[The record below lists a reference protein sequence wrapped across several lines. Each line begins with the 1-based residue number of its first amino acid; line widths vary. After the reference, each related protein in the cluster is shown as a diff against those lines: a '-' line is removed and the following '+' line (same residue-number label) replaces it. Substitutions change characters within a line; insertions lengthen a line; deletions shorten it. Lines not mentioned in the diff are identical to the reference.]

1 MKINFINNVLLIFSI
16 LFSNLTVA
24 QKLNSKTE
32 AEHQA
37 VKNYIQRMMN
47 NNNSGLKSFI
57 DESLPKKGG
66 NVGSLSKTTGMQD
79 RKSYIMNGNKIL
91 VYITNFGGIG
101 GGYTLDQS
109 SRYLGDVVW
118 KGLPY
123 VFQFA
128 PIVGASVPDARN
140 TNKRLHI
147 ISDALDD
154 YPHSARP
161 NDDFIEINP
170 TEDTLWQF
178 QPLEGYADPN
188 QENMAHNPDF
198 DSDQDGKPDSWPRDW
213 YNSTL
218 GKYVWPGYLK
228 QDANNADL
236 EAFWS
241 MDDRDNREF
250 TYYPYNSDLK
260 KMGIGVQVDGRAL
273 QWSNS
278 LVENVVFFV
287 YTITN
292 VSDKDLDSV
301 FFGVYGDPD
310 VGGQKD
316 NGDDLG
322 IFFPPYSIP
331 GHNVD
336 DIPTYSRSMV
346 AFKDDG
352 NTVGEN
358 GITDGIIACKFLESP
373 GNSDDGIDNDGDGMI
388 DESQSNGKDDD
399 GDWNPET
406 DDVGIDGIASTGDE
420 GEGDGIPTAG
430 KLLSNGALDPLHP
443 GEPNFEFT
451 DLDEADQ
458 IGLTSF
464 STWKWG
470 TKTGNPQNPREGFYV
485 SNDSLM
491 WEKNKPN
498 SFDEVLPE
506 GADITFVF
514 GSGYISLK
522 KGESKRIS
530 MALILAND
538 IDDMLTTASTV
549 QDIYNRNYN
558 FSKPP
563 ELPTLTAVPQDKK
576 VTLYWDDAAESSVDP
591 ITGKDFEGYV
601 LYRSTDPTFTDIQ
614 TISDGKASPFLLE
627 PLKTYGGAECKWD
640 LVNDWKGYHPVAYQG
655 RGIHYYL
662 GDNTGLVHSFVDS
675 NNVLN
680 GQTYYY
686 ALVAYDHGDSLNF
699 PPTETTKKITVDPIT
714 SKVILD
720 KNTASVI
727 PGPRA
732 NGYLPPSVNSS
743 NFTQSSGIGNGNVN
757 FSILNDLVID
767 DNEYELYFDDS
778 LLVNGN
784 MTAKKNYSVIDSK
797 IRTKNLNFFANKFA
811 DIGVNNILD
820 NQSLKL
826 KDSNGN
832 IITRT
837 SSVDTSNYIIDLENG
852 KIRRSVGSGIPDNS
866 ELTYTLEFKYLPI
879 SKSTLMNNEDSNP
892 VFDGIKLRVTDQNKI
907 EYDPDNSKWLKG
919 NSNMPYN
926 VALSSVGTS
935 SSKTVYPA
943 DYEVTFSSSYI
954 DSAFIKPSGKPI
966 LKIPVKYSVQE
977 VTTGVPN
984 KIQTYLNENNTT
996 RDSAWSPNEEIVF
1009 YKPGSTQSSDLLT
1022 WGLRISLPAANT
1034 VTDTIYPGDGDI
1046 LFISTKRPFTEQD
1059 TFYLKMTKG
1068 VEDNAAASSAL
1079 DNIYVVPN
1087 PYVGYNILEPQNR
1100 LSDQSRG
1107 ERRIYFENLPSKCT
1121 IRIYTLS
1128 GDPVKVLEHNSGVA
1142 NAREYWNLLNTDG
1155 FSVSYGLYI
1164 AHIDAPDI
1172 GQKIIKFA
1180 LIK

>member
-1 MKINFINNVLLIFSI
+1 MKIKYSNKLLIAFFVLLNSFGI
-16 LFSNLTVA
+16 A
-24 QKLNSKTE
+24 QKLDSKTA

-37 VKNYIQRMMN
+37 VKDYINRMAN
-47 NNNSGLKSFI
+47 NHSKLKGLI
-57 DESLPKKGG
+57 DKSLPKKDGKFS
-66 NVGSLSKTTGMQD
+66 SLLKTAGMQD
-79 RKSYIMNGNKIL
+79 RKNYYMNGNKIL
-91 VYITNFGGIG
+91 VYVTNFGGIG
-101 GGYTLDQS
+101 GGYSLEPN
-109 SRYLGDVVW
+109 RILGDVVW
-118 KGLPY
+118 KGLPN
-123 VFQFA
+123 VFQFV
-128 PIVGASVPDARN
+128 PIVGASVPDSRN
-140 TNKRLHI
+140 ASKSLHI

-178 QPLEGYADPN
+178 QPLAGYADPS

-198 DSDQDGKPDSWPRDW
+198 DTDQDGKPDSWPRTW
-213 YNSTL
+213 YNSGL

-236 EAFWS
+236 EVFWA

-250 TYYPYNSDLK
+250 PYYPYNDDLK

-273 QWSNS
+273 QWSNA

-316 NGDDLG
+316 NADDIG

-331 GHNVD
+331 NHNVD
-336 DIPTYSRSMV
+336 DIPLYARSMV

-352 NTVGEN
+352 NSIGEN
-358 GITDGIIACKFLESP
+358 GKTDGILACKFLESP
-373 GNSDDGIDNDGDGMI
+373 GNADDGLDNDGDGMI
-388 DESQSNGKDDD
+388 DESQSNGIDDD
-399 GDWNPET
+399 HDWNPET
-406 DDVGIDGIASTGDE
+406 DDVGVDGIASTGDE
-420 GEGDGIPTAG
+420 GEGDGVPTAG
-430 KLLSNGALDPLHP
+430 KLLANGALDPLHP
-443 GEPNFEFT
+443 GEPNFEYT

-464 STWKWG
+464 STWPWG
-470 TKTGNPQNPREGFYV
+470 TKTGNPQNPREGYYV

-491 WEKNKPN
+491 WEKSIPGN
-498 SFDEVLPE
+498 FDEVLPE

-522 KGESKRIS
+522 RGESKRIS
-530 MALILAND
+530 MALIMADD

-563 ELPTLTAVPQDKK
+563 ELPTLTAVPGDKN
-576 VTLYWDDAAESSVDP
+576 VTLYWDDLAENSIDP

-601 LYRSTDPTFTDIQ
+601 IYRSTDPTFSDIQ
-614 TISDGKASPFLLE
+614 TISDGKATPFLLE
-627 PLKTYGGAECKWD
+627 PLKTYSGAECKWD

-675 NNVLN
+675 NNVIN

-699 PPTETTKKITVDPIT
+699 APTETTKKITVDPIT

-720 KNTASVI
+720 KNTAAVI

-732 NGYLPPSVNSS
+732 SGYIPPVIDNS
-743 NFTQSSGIGNGNVN
+743 NLVQEDGIGNGVVD
-757 FSILNDLVID
+757 FSVLNDLMVD
-767 DNEYELYFDDS
+767 NNEYELFFSDS
-778 LLVNGN
+778 MIVSGSKV
-784 MTAKKNYSVIDSK
+784 AQKNYSVVDGREYTRNI
-797 IRTKNLNFFANKFA
+797 NFFANKFA
-811 DIGVNNILD
+811 DIGFKNILD
-820 NQSLKL
+820 DGSLQL
-826 KDSNGN
+826 KDASGAIVARAN
-832 IITRT
+832 
-837 SSVDTSNYIIDLENG
+837 SLDTSNYIIDLQNG
-852 KIRRSVGSGIPDNS
+852 KIRRSVGSSIPDNS
-866 ELTYTLEFKYLPI
+866 DQTYTLSFKYLPI
-879 SKSTLMNNEDSNP
+879 SQSTYLNNEDKNP
-892 VFDGIKLRVTDQNKI
+892 VFDGILLKVTDQTKI
-907 EYDPDNSKWLKG
+907 EFDPDKSKWLKG
-919 NSNMPYN
+919 NSNMPFN

-943 DYEVTFSSSYI
+943 DYEVTFSSNYI

-966 LKIPVKYSVQE
+966 IKIPVKYSVQD
-977 VTTGVPN
+977 VTTGVPSR
-984 KIQTYLNENNTT
+984 IQTYLNENNTT

-1009 YKPGSTQSSDLLT
+1009 YKPGSTQSNDLLT
-1022 WGLRISLPAANT
+1022 WGLRISFPVANT
-1034 VTDTIYPGDGDI
+1034 VADTIYPGNGDI
-1046 LFISTKRPFTEQD
+1046 LFISTKRPFTVQD
-1059 TFYLKMTKG
+1059 KFNLKTNKG
-1068 VEDNAAASSAL
+1068 LVNNSVASSSL
-1079 DNIYVVPN
+1079 DDIYVVPN
-1087 PYVGYNILEPQNR
+1087 PYVAFNALEPQNR
-1100 LSDQSRG
+1100 LSDQTRG
-1107 ERRIYFENLPSKCT
+1107 ERRIYFENLPPKCT

-1128 GDPVKVLEHNSGVA
+1128 GDPVKVLEHDAGVS